1 MAKINSSSDL
11 IASLTDTETRLRRV
25 ERQLV
30 VPRTDVS
37 IVNTTETT
45 SSATAVALTTA
56 DTVTVVASRT
66 CLIHIYVV
74 VTAKTT
80 AGTCRVYLFDHDATA
95 GAGEAFEILNTTSA
109 TDDVMATAD
118 FTSFGNVPSGTPI
131 TFPNTSTWTTATGAH
146 KFSLK
151 YLTTSGTATFR
162 NRKMFAYVQPF

>member
-56 DTVTVVASRT
+56 DTVTVVTSRT
-66 CLIHIYVV
+66 CLIHIYFT

-80 AGTCRVYLFDHDATA
+80 AGTLRVYLFDHDANA
-95 GAGEAFEILNTTSA
+95 GAGSTDEILNTTSA
-109 TDDVMATAD
+109 TDDVLATSD
-118 FTSFGNVPSGTPI
+118 FSSYGNVPSGTPI

-146 KFSLK
+146 KFSIK

-162 NRKMFAYVQPF
+162 NRKLFAYVQPF

>member
-66 CLIHIYVV
+66 CLIHI
-74 VTAKTT
+74 
-80 AGTCRVYLFDHDATA
+80 
-95 GAGEAFEILNTTSA
+95 
-109 TDDVMATAD
+109 
-118 FTSFGNVPSGTPI
+118 
-131 TFPNTSTWTTATGAH
+131 
-146 KFSLK
+146 
-151 YLTTSGTATFR
+151 
-162 NRKMFAYVQPF
+162 